1 MAELKRQILIAETI
15 AVRERGL
22 RQRQEDDIRR
32 MLLKNMTSMNVEA
45 ILALKQPLLYPTEDE
60 DQTYAL
66 TYDEETLRDAMAM
79 AEKDS
84 LNAYAAQL
92 QIIEENQHPNI
103 NTIAQT
109 RASSKDL
116 LRSSFDKK
124 PTSTTDTSS
133 TTTAAAH
140 TQLSSSQSSVE
151 VPRSAVPVPTRFTA
165 GQTGKVKPG
174 TVKIASGKS
183 TGK

>member
-103 NTIAQT
+103 LTIAQT

-124 PTSTTDTSS
+124 PTSTTDTT

-151 VPRSAVPVPTRFTA
+151 VPRSAVPVPTRFAA

-174 TVKIASGKS
+174 TVKVASGKS

>member
-124 PTSTTDTSS
+124 PTDASS
-133 TTTAAAH
+133 TTTAAAAH

-151 VPRSAVPVPTRFTA
+151 VPRSAVPVPTRFAA

-174 TVKIASGKS
+174 TVKVASCKS